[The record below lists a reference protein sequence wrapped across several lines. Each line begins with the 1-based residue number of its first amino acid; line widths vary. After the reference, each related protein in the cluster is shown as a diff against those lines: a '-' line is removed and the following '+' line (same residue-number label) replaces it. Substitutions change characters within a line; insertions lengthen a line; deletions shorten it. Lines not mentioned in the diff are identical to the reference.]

1 MSGGGAASRR
11 RVARAPVVD
20 GALDRQHGASDERR
34 SARTHARLV
43 RLRLL
48 AEAQRKQA
56 VHAVG
61 RDDEIRLQ
69 RKDIA
74 PQALE
79 IVFERIGLRS
89 GVDDFDRSAA

>member
-1 MSGGGAASRR
+1 MSGGGAAIGGC
-11 RVARAPVVD
+11 VARAPVVE

-34 SARTHARLV
+34 SARTHARLF

-48 AEAQRKQA
+48 AEAQGEQA
-56 VHAVG
+56 IHAVG

-69 RKDIA
+69 RKDVA